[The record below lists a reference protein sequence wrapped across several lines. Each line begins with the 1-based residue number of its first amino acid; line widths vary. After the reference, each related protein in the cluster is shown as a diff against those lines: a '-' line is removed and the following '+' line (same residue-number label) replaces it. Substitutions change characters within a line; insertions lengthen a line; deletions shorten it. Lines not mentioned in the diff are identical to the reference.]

1 VVLQGDANS
10 LKWTVFRKPVQAGL
24 AAQGLRLQDG
34 PGAQSPPAF
43 NRVGNAL
50 AARLASQSCTGRSV
64 RRWPETQLLE
74 A

>member
-1 VVLQGDANS
+1 M
-10 LKWTVFRKPVQAGL
+10 QAGL
-24 AAQGLRLQDG
+24 ATQGLRLQDG

-50 AARLASQSCTGRSV
+50 AARPASQSCTGRSV